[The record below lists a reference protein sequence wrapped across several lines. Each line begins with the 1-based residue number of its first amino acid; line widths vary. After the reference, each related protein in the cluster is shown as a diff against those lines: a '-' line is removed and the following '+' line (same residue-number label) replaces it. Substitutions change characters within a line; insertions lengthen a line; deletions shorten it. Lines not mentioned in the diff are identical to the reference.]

1 MRLRRGGLRAC
12 RVLAKQPAHA
22 LPHRASAGLT
32 PRDRE
37 ILALLAQGRNA
48 PFIVQALSLSTGTVK
63 NHISSIYRKVDVSDR
78 QGLLNLLERRP
89 ETQG

>member
-1 MRLRRGGLRAC
+1 MAR
-12 RVLAKQPAHA
+12 HY
-22 LPHRASAGLT
+22 GLT
-32 PRDRE
+32 HREEE

-48 PFIVQALSLSTGTVK
+48 PFIAQALSLSTGTVK